1 MNLAHHNCFQVK
13 NLKFLPPILL
23 GHVFLKVGGYGSPMV
38 PKQLIPGVI
47 AGSGQCDR
55 FCSKLSVLT
64 GLPMMP

>member
-1 MNLAHHNCFQVK
+1 MVVAGIVVFLAHHNCFQVK

-47 AGSGQCDR
+47 CTEMVGYG
-55 FCSKLSVLT
+55 
-64 GLPMMP
+64 